1 MGIAPPGRPCP
12 FVGRVREQGRQQVT
26 QGEGGKQAMDRQAE
40 AQGWG
45 LVRRALRQPEAEASM
60 SPDRLRRE
68 LDRLQTRLARVQ
80 SRGGPYGEVS
90 LSPDVRSLLARL
102 DAGATLSALV
112 H

>member
-1 MGIAPPGRPCP
+1 
-12 FVGRVREQGRQQVT
+12 VT

-80 SRGGPYGEVS
+80 SRGGAYGEVS

>member
-1 MGIAPPGRPCP
+1 LP
-12 FVGRVREQGRQQVT
+12 VRAGSESRAGNFLT

-40 AQGWG
+40 AQGWS

-60 SPDRLRRE
+60 SPDRLRKE
-68 LDRLQTRLARVQ
+68 LDRLQTRLARVR
-80 SRGGPYGEVS
+80 SRGGAYGEVN

>member
-1 MGIAPPGRPCP
+1 
-12 FVGRVREQGRQQVT
+12 
-26 QGEGGKQAMDRQAE
+26 
-40 AQGWG
+40 
-45 LVRRALRQPEAEASM
+45 M

-80 SRGGPYGEVS
+80 SRGGAYGEVS

-102 DAGATLSALV
+102 DAGAALSALV